1 MNTTSDTAG
10 RSRRLLLATG
20 LVAAPALMALGI
32 GFEPAVPAHRVAT
45 FEVIAG
51 QSGRYYLAVL
61 ATIIGL
67 GLLPVVGAAIAVLV
81 QRRGRAAATWA
92 AALFGI
98 GGIAVAVGKGFQ
110 IISWLEAAPR
120 LAGYREAF
128 SHVGDQVPAGAEVF
142 FIAGTVTL
150 LSAAILAAVALWR
163 SRIVPRWLAAGYGVA
178 WVTGLFFTG
187 DPGAGAGLAVLP
199 LLVVS
204 IPIALVLARG
214 AAVEPAAPQAGSRP
228 AHPAAA

>member
-10 RSRRLLLATG
+10 RARRLLLATG

-32 GFEPAVPAHRVAT
+32 GSEPAVPTDGPAT
-45 FEVIAG
+45 FEAIAG

-92 AALFGI
+92 AAMFGM

-110 IISWLEAAPR
+110 IISWLEAAPG

-128 SHVGDQVPAGAEVF
+128 SHVGDQLPIGVEVF
-142 FIAGTVTL
+142 FAAGSVTL

-163 SRIVPRWLAAGYGVA
+163 SRTVPRWLAASYGLT
-178 WVTGLFFTG
+178 WVIALFFSG

-199 LLVVS
+199 LLAVS
-204 IPIALVLARG
+204 IPTALVLARG
-214 AAVEPAAPQAGSRP
+214 VAPEPAAPQAGSRP